1 MLEGDS
7 SDIDLEKLDILIN
20 RSKAFKF
27 IVKTVGKVQDK
38 LDLLEWKEEVHNT
51 LKELDEFMEVEK
63 KGDIKEENKDEDKD
77 KSTPSKQ
84 KKIRKNVTLEVITR
98 LISDG
103 QNKGFADSKEMV
115 DLQNLIQEVNKYK
128 AKALAIFELLENE
141 EFEEDS
147 DISGSKRS
155 ASKSKSGKKERVH
168 SLELNKQISD
178 ANWNKKSYYKDK
190 GIIKNIP
197 IETVRSL
204 IKEGENFHLKLHI
217 VEIMQAE
224 IEEVE
229 EWISDAKTI
238 LDKEKNTNFKFSQ
251 IEELYNEVEDFRIK
265 CDEVDKI
272 RAALYPIIAW
282 KREASKFIEKHSVRP
297 KMKEKK
303 KLDPFG
309 NKCASKTS
317 NLQK

>member
-20 RSKAFKF
+20 RSKTFKF

-63 KGDIKEENKDEDKD
+63 KGDIKEENKDEDND

-168 SLELNKQISD
+168 NLELNKQISD

-204 IKEGENFHLKLHI
+204 IKEGEKFHLKIHI

-224 IEEVE
+224 IDEVE

-272 RAALYPIIAW
+272 QAALYPIIAW
-282 KREASKFIEKHSVRP
+282 KREASEFIEKHSVRP

-303 KLDPFG
+303 KVDPFG